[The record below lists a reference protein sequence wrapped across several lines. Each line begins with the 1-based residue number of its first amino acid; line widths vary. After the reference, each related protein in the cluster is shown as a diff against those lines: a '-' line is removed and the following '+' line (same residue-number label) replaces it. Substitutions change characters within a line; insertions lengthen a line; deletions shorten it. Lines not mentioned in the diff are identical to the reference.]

1 MPGRAQ
7 VSWPRLRRHLGVS
20 RVTTASPQEVLE
32 VTGYLPGTV
41 TPFGLRQ
48 PVRLLADMRLL
59 RLDRL
64 SLGAG
69 LPNTGLLLQ
78 RDDLIRALDPE
89 LADLSQDPG
98 GD

>member
-7 VSWPRLRRHLGVS
+7 VSWPHLRRHLGVS

-48 PVRLLADMRLL
+48 PVRLLQ
-59 RLDRL
+59 LDRL